1 MLEVT
6 VSALFSKPKTPT
18 PPPVAPP
25 PPTIQNSNTDVAAQ
39 QLQES
44 LQRGR
49 SATLLTGG
57 QGLADT
63 GETTKK
69 KLLGA

>member
-1 MLEVT
+1 MG
-6 VSALFSKPKTPT
+6 ALFRSPDKPA

-25 PPTIQNSNTDVAAQ
+25 PPAMSSADTDIAAQ
-39 QLQES
+39 AMQQQ

-49 SATLLTGG
+49 TATMLTGG
-57 QGLADT
+57 AGLSDS

-69 KLLGA
+69 QLLGG

>member
-1 MLEVT
+1 M
-6 VSALFSKPKTPT
+6 SGLFSKPKTPT

-25 PPTIQNSNTDVAAQ
+25 PPTMANANTDVAAQ
-39 QLQES
+39 QMQES

-49 SATLLTGG
+49 TATMLSGG

-63 GETTKK
+63 GETTQK
-69 KLLGA
+69 KLLGS

>member
-1 MLEVT
+1 MG
-6 VSALFSKPKTPT
+6 ALFSKPKQPA

-25 PPTIQNSNTDVAAQ
+25 PPAMTAVETDIAAQ
-39 QLQES
+39 AMQQQ

-49 SATLLTGG
+49 TSTMLTGG
-57 QGLADT
+57 KGLEDT

-69 KLLGA
+69 TLLGA

>member
-1 MLEVT
+1 VA
-6 VSALFSKPKTPT
+6 ALFSKPKTPT

-25 PPTIQNSNTDVAAQ
+25 PPTMTNTNTDVAAQ
-39 QLQES
+39 QVQES

-49 SATLLTGG
+49 ASTVLTTG
-57 QGLADT
+57 QGLEDT
-63 GETTKK
+63 GDTTKK